1 MPKGKRATG
10 KGVTEWRPYTSRG
23 VPVNSVI
30 SCADNS
36 GAKELKVVQVFG
48 YKGRL
53 KRRASATVG
62 DRLVVVV
69 RKGPPEMKKQVF
81 HAVLVRQRYPVRR
94 QSGIRIAFED
104 NAAVLITPEGDVR
117 ATDIRGPVAA
127 EAAERWPRIANIASL
142 IV

>member
-1 MPKGKRATG
+1 M
-10 KGVTEWRPYTSRG
+10 
-23 VPVNSVI
+23 NSVI

-94 QSGIRIAFED
+94 QSGIRVVFED

-127 EAAERWPRIANIASL
+127 EAAERWPRIANIASF